1 MLTSTLQ
8 RTIQTASCLPFTQ
21 QRLRELDEINAGVCE
36 HMTYGQVAHTYPHI
50 HEARARDK
58 LGYRCGFAGGA
69 GGRWQRRSLMF
80 EFLGSAAAHQ

>member
-1 MLTSTLQ
+1 VLTSTLQ

-36 HMTYGQVAHTYPHI
+36 HMTYEQVAHTYPHI
-50 HEARARDK
+50 HEARASDK

-69 GGRWQRRSLMF
+69 GGWWQKRSWRC
-80 EFLGSAAAHQ
+80 FLGSAAAHQ

>member
-1 MLTSTLQ
+1 MLTSTLH

-36 HMTYGQVAHTYPHI
+36 HMTYEQVAHTYPHI

-58 LGYRCGFAGGA
+58 LGYR
-69 GGRWQRRSLMF
+69 
-80 EFLGSAAAHQ
+80 